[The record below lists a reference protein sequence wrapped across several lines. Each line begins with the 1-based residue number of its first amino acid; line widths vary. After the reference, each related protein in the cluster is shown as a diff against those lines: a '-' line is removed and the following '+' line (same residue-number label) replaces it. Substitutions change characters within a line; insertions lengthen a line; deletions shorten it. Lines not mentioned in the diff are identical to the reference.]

1 MQILK
6 NRYFI
11 VGNLILLLTIIPIIL
26 FLVRQQ
32 QTTQSEAAKS
42 SILSFNPPSS
52 STTTACTEFSVDVR
66 VDPGQN
72 VVSIVDLFVS
82 FDPTAL
88 QLLEITPDAQVFPT
102 TVRPGDIQNGAG
114 TGSIMVSI
122 GPNVANA
129 VRTPSRVATLKFKP
143 LKAGSASVTIDP
155 AKSQVLSLA
164 PADKP
169 TENVLASTSPGAVTV
184 TQSATCST
192 GTTTGPTATPTTG
205 AATPT
210 RTPTPTGGV
219 GGNNPT
225 PTPTTG
231 ASTITPT
238 PTGTTSASITPTPS
252 GPNQLPICTSLTVS
266 PSATGSAPFSVL
278 FTGDGNDPDGTISK
292 ATFNFGDGNTIDVT
306 NGLSKQF
313 VSIQQSH
320 TYQGGNFSAVLT
332 LTDNRGAVSSS
343 SACTVTIGVTGS
355 PTPTGNI
362 ASTGTPT
369 PTPSI
374 ASPGG
379 TFATF
384 GIIGGVILLFLGGIL
399 LLSL

>member
-32 QTTQSEAAKS
+32 QSTQSEAAKS

-72 VVSIVDLFVS
+72 VVSIVDLFIS

-88 QLLEITPDAQVFPT
+88 QLLEITPDAQIFPT
-102 TVRPGDIQNGAG
+102 TVRPGDIQNGTG

-129 VRTPSRVATLKFKP
+129 VRTQSRVVTLKFKP

-169 TENVLASTSPGAVTV
+169 TENVLASTSPGAITV

-192 GTTTGPTATPTTG
+192 GTSTNNPTPTPTT
-205 AATPT
+205 ATQQATP
-210 RTPTPTGGV
+210 TPTPTGGV
-219 GGNNPT
+219 GGNNNPT
-225 PTPTTG
+225 PTPTG
-231 ASTITPT
+231 IISPT
-238 PTGTTSASITPTPS
+238 PTDTASISATPTPS

-266 PSATGSAPFSVL
+266 PAATGSAPFSVL

-320 TYQGGNFSAVLT
+320 TYQGGNFSAFLT
-332 LTDNRGAVSSS
+332 LTDNRGGVSSS
-343 SACTVTIGVTGS
+343 SACTLTIGVTGS
-355 PTPTGNI
+355 PTPSSNISPTGI
-362 ASTGTPT
+362 PT
-369 PTPSI
+369 ATPSI

>member
-32 QTTQSEAAKS
+32 QSTQSEAAKS
-42 SILSFNPPSS
+42 SILSFNPPNS
-52 STTTACTEFSVDVR
+52 STTTACTDFSVDVK

-72 VVSIVDLFVS
+72 VVSIVDLYVT
-82 FDPTAL
+82 FDPTAV
-88 QLLEITPDAQVFPT
+88 QLLEITPDAQIFPT
-102 TVRPGDIQNGAG
+102 TVRSGDIQNGTG
-114 TGSIMVSI
+114 EGSIMVSI

-129 VRTPSRVATLKFKP
+129 IRTSSRVVTLKFKP
-143 LKAGSASVTIDP
+143 IKAGSATINIDP

-169 TENVLASTSPGAVTV
+169 TENVLASTSPASVSI
-184 TQSATCST
+184 TQSTTCSSGTISPT
-192 GTTTGPTATPTTG
+192 GATASPTPTAIPS
-205 AATPT
+205 
-210 RTPTPTGGV
+210 PTPTGGV
-219 GGNNPT
+219 GGNNQ
-225 PTPTTG
+225 PTPTTI
-231 ASTITPT
+231 ITPT
-238 PTGTTSASITPTPS
+238 PTGTATISATPTPS

-320 TYQGGNFSAVLT
+320 TYQGGNFSAFLT
-332 LTDNRGAVSSS
+332 LTDNRGGVSSA
-343 SACTVTIGVTGS
+343 SACTVSIGVKAS
-355 PTPTGNI
+355 PTPTG
-362 ASTGTPT
+362 SMEPTGIPT
-369 PTPSI
+369 ATPSI
-374 ASPGG
+374 TSPGG
-379 TFATF
+379 SFATF
-384 GIIGGVILLFLGGIL
+384 GVIGGVILLFLGGIL